1 MGTPWELDGN
11 TLVTA
16 YKIWKLTYG
25 SSSSQVREWGYV
37 LLRPGM
43 GWGLKSQLAV
53 IVYPTTCLPCTPF
66 RMGIFDVPTHPEL
79 WDFVGS

>member
-16 YKIWKLTYG
+16 YKIWKLTYE
-25 SSSSQVREWGYV
+25 SSSPQGREWGYV

-43 GWGLKSQLAV
+43 GWGFE
-53 IVYPTTCLPCTPF
+53 IPTYWCSNNY
-66 RMGIFDVPTHPEL
+66 
-79 WDFVGS
+79 WN

>member
-25 SSSSQVREWGYV
+25 VLHHKGGNGDMYCYV
-37 LLRPGM
+37 LEWDG
-43 GWGLKSQLAV
+43 GLKSQLTGV
-53 IVYPTTCLPCTPF
+53 FQQVL
-66 RMGIFDVPTHPEL
+66 EL
-79 WDFVGS
+79 A